1 MSSIKYLR
9 RQNSPNNPLFSNL
22 LNSWSTNTIPQ
33 WAKISQNLNQEL
45 AKTNISQIN
54 TLQVNNLIA
63 ELVGTIAES
72 MHKVDT
78 ESPQKFI
85 SSQVLPLFYSGHSKR
100 KGTEVENDLEIVQ
113 MDTTQVL
120 GEEEGQTIDDFI
132 QSLLTI
138 QENIENGMAGKL
150 LDLACGDLDKEDQIL
165 NTIYLTL
172 SISQVW

>member
-1 MSSIKYLR
+1 
-9 RQNSPNNPLFSNL
+9 
-22 LNSWSTNTIPQ
+22 
-33 WAKISQNLNQEL
+33 
-45 AKTNISQIN
+45 
-54 TLQVNNLIA
+54 VNNLIA